1 MCEQSETEYLDGDV
15 VWVKLGSCF
24 WPGEVVGPDKLPPD
38 LLPSF
43 KKPPIAVVKFFQED
57 TFEYVKNPN
66 SIYKYNCSRKNEF
79 INKGLYMYRTKHG
92 LMEKF
97 PEDVIRA
104 ETAVG
109 GDIKILTRDEFQEE
123 KKESYAGLFGDP
135 TKRTPQSAKR
145 AKGRHPQSPALRT
158 PIRKIKDKTNYKVHI
173 LLQGSKTPSTP
184 ATDITSP
191 STSRAGSEPV
201 EENGTKVENVTEQPV
216 SSYSTPTMS
225 SSGVYSCHAC
235 PFTTTRLNVLI
246 MHNKT
251 HSVTFTPYTPSPV
264 RKLVSKTK
272 STPKTPKPRKPK
284 QEKND
289 KVSKT
294 DKADKINQA
303 QKRLSQEKS
312 VEIEV
317 KKAKTDEEIKSSL
330 LADWDDVGEDSN
342 DESTMAMTTSPEV
355 PVGAESPDVPTP
367 AELPSAQIPAE
378 ISPNT
383 QKNSEEL
390 QSSEKPESS
399 SDSKYE
405 FCEDEDWSME
415 ADAGRKIPRVKN
427 PSKRKESVKS
437 LSIEDDDVHREV
449 AELLNKTTVPELP
462 SVPSTLPVE
471 ENFPER
477 SIAKSPDKKN
487 DSNTTEKS
495 PEASQASEKKESTD
509 QPPKTIFKTKTFF
522 RSRHSRSQDAI
533 GKYVAEQLNAAERMD
548 LSENETNGIES
559 SSSPESRE
567 SPVENVKVTRLAP
580 KIQLKRMKAE
590 AAQQQERE
598 KTVLDIK
605 QDDVSCKTLKIPDHV
620 INITNDFTIEK
631 DESDSLTSQDLTYST
646 PEITQEN
653 IAPNNLNEELEPP
666 EITEPSLP
674 ITCDV
679 TTNKDNFMATISQ
692 NSLEE
697 SVFDKAVD
705 KEESKGDDYEKNK
718 RHLNLQLDY
727 EHSLETRMNETA
739 VDALLSVSRETDNV
753 TRVISDDPPED
764 LFEDEKDTTNVNIV
778 NGFNEMKEIIDD
790 KVKEPSIDNDSE
802 CSKLQTNSLDE
813 IPITDNLDTD
823 TNADKTSETNDETKI
838 TEDVNEVKDKVED
851 IADDVVADSVPTESD
866 LQIAEALINLPS
878 TAIQNKTFSET
889 PPVTPPLSIQSLE
902 IDKPTEPCEVLL
914 NKESVETVSHSP
926 STKDLI
932 IEEPIPDYSN
942 EKKENIARYETEHE
956 KSENLNAAQS
966 LVQMS
971 ECIDHNINFVEIESE
986 NKKEASPIKTNKPKT
1001 TEATDIAKEPKV
1013 SLLTKKST
1021 VEQSNGKSVSYD
1033 KSSSKLLKILEK
1045 PTTPKLAPNKTIISK
1060 RVIIPGKEKIL
1071 NFDVGKQSFKGK
1083 PQAIKQ
1089 NIVIRRSGPNKTIL
1103 NNISEVSNLNKI
1115 ILSRSNKPVQD
1126 GSSVQTY
1133 TIQTPVEPSSD
1144 PNTIL
1149 IQPKNRKIGKTLTKI
1164 QKIKPQTQT
1173 SFVAHIKEKKPIKE
1187 SGNDES
1193 IFDINSMPIVL
1204 SDDIL
1209 TPESIEKMPIVM
1221 SDANVITN
1229 SSNTTKIKTKTIVE
1243 SEKIAL
1249 SPVTTKSLSPIT
1261 NKAEIKTMVMSP
1273 SSDAAKVTTPNILS
1287 KSAKLRGAKPMLV
1300 IEKATGKKKIIL
1312 PQSEAVV
1319 KEAKQSLAPTLVPS
1333 VSQSGG
1339 KTEKYIILPT
1349 TSSPRATRT
1358 QKIVID
1364 PQTGK
1369 AHMFLAKGTDAL
1381 AVTDNKAVSAKLI
1394 QQSSENTAPGNTVMI
1409 ITNSQGAQSKIV
1421 LTPEHE
1427 KILFPHKA
1435 NVSQLKTQ
1443 RITTNSNIVHKPTVS
1458 TATAAKGQ
1466 ARIVPRHKSAIITSK
1481 GQLIVGGLVPS
1492 GTTNIAPMPEIRPA
1506 LKRIVPAETKKIVHT
1521 THVQKDSS
1529 EPVLFYQRK
1538 PGTYMQLTAAQFE
1551 HLQRTGQLISKSPI
1565 TQESKVIIQKPSAK
1579 SPKEP
1584 VVITTSKQ
1592 RGRKSTIDPQT
1603 PQKKAKQEI
1612 AIAPAPPPFPALAPA
1627 LVPALAPVSQLN
1639 AVPSLS
1645 SNPVATNI
1653 QTVHAAS
1660 PATAS
1665 PSTYSDLDNIEEI
1678 LPSTAI
1684 ARQTESASS
1693 QPEPTGAAAPGALS
1707 DGQLLAVPGEHF
1719 GGLAGTFYLCMED
1732 NGNYTIVDN
1741 RPLIL
1746 ENNELVPMAEPAP
1759 AIAPLPERRD
1769 ILEAALANSDVFQPE
1784 AARDDPPDFR
1794 DLNANVPVL
1803 CRVSETSTTLNQPI
1817 MTPVEVPTKADGEP
1831 AVPAVP
1837 ANLEDGLAVI
1847 GVTPHTVPTSLELPI
1862 TVTDPRIAPKTSD
1875 PLSGSAY
1882 GAALLPSP
1890 NAEIALVTSGEEVD
1904 VHAPGVMTLP
1914 LLTDDVSVGKSL
1926 PILTDE
1932 VTERGVSSVESALG
1946 SPSSAEVRD
1955 SEAEEG
1961 QWARLLTPSSDT
1973 SETSAEIPLQPP
1985 IKLSVN
1991 DLSHSE

>member
-1 MCEQSETEYLDGDV
+1 MCEQSETEYLDGEV

-43 KKPPIAVVKFFQED
+43 KKPPIAVVKFFQEE
-57 TFEYVKNPN
+57 TFEYVKNTN
-66 SIYKYNCSRKNEF
+66 SIFKYNCSRKNEF

-109 GDIKILTRDEFQEE
+109 GDKAILTRDEFQEE

-135 TKRTPQSAKR
+135 SKRTPQSTKR
-145 AKGRHPQSPALRT
+145 AKGKHPQSPTWRT
-158 PIRKIKDKTNYKVHI
+158 PIRKLKDKTNYKVHI

-184 ATDITSP
+184 ATDIASP
-191 STSRAGSEPV
+191 STSRAGSEPA
-201 EENGTKVENVTEQPV
+201 EEKVENVTEPPV

-225 SSGVYSCHAC
+225 SSGIYSCHAC

-251 HSVTFTPYTPSPV
+251 HSVTFTPYTPV
-264 RKLVSKTK
+264 RKPISKK
-272 STPKTPKPRKPK
+272 STPKTPKARKPK
-284 QEKND
+284 QEKNA
-289 KVSKT
+289 KVIEN
-294 DKADKINQA
+294 DKAEKINQA

-312 VEIEV
+312 VESEV

-378 ISPNT
+378 IPPST
-383 QKNSEEL
+383 QKNSEDL
-390 QSSEKPESS
+390 QSPEKQESS

-437 LSIEDDDVHREV
+437 LSTEDDDVRREV

-462 SVPSTLPVE
+462 SVPAILPVE

-477 SIAKSPDKKN
+477 AIAKSPDKKN
-487 DSNTTEKS
+487 DSNTTENL

-509 QPPKTIFKTKTFF
+509 QPHKTIFKTKTFF

-533 GKYVAEQLNAAERMD
+533 VKYVAEQLNAAERMD

-559 SSSPESRE
+559 SSSESRE
-567 SPVENVKVTRLAP
+567 SPVEHVKVARLAP

-590 AAQQQERE
+590 AALQQERE
-598 KTVLDIK
+598 KNILDNK
-605 QDDVSCKTLKIPDHV
+605 QDDVSSKPLKLPEHV

-631 DESDSLTSQDLTYST
+631 DETDSLSSQDLMYST

-653 IAPNNLNEELEPP
+653 APTNNLNEILEPP
-666 EITEPSLP
+666 ETSEPSLP
-674 ITCDV
+674 IACDV
-679 TTNKDNFMATISQ
+679 TTDKDDDFMSTVSQ
-692 NSLEE
+692 NSVEE
-697 SVFDKAVD
+697 SSLEKGVVTEDS
-705 KEESKGDDYEKNK
+705 KEEEFTKSKT
-718 RHLNLQLDY
+718 HLNLQLDY
-727 EHSLETRMNETA
+727 EHSLETRMTDTA
-739 VDALLSVSRETDNV
+739 VDALLSVSRETDSV

-764 LFEDEKDTTNVNIV
+764 LFEDEKDNTNVNVV
-778 NGFNEMKEIIDD
+778 NGFNEIKEIIDD
-790 KVKEPSIDNDSE
+790 KITEPLIDNESE
-802 CSKLQTNSLDE
+802 CSKSQTSTLDE
-813 IPITDNLDTD
+813 SSITDNLDTD
-823 TNADKTSETNDETKI
+823 TNEDKINTNDETNI
-838 TEDVNEVKDKVED
+838 TEEINEIKDKVEEVVED
-851 IADDVVADSVPTESD
+851 IVADSMPTESD

-878 TAIQNKTFSET
+878 TAIKKK
-889 PPVTPPLSIQSLE
+889 P
-902 IDKPTEPCEVLL
+902 IDSCEDLL
-914 NKESVETVSHSP
+914 NKEIIETVSNSP

-932 IEEPIPDYSN
+932 IEDQVPAYSN
-942 EKKENIARYETEHE
+942 ENNENIARYESEQE

-986 NKKEASPIKTNKPKT
+986 NKKEASPTETSKPKKT
-1001 TEATDIAKEPKV
+1001 VTADIAIEPKV

-1021 VEQSNGKSVSYD
+1021 VEQSNGKSVSYN

-1060 RVIIPGKEKIL
+1060 RVIMPGKEKIL

-1089 NIVIRRSGPNKTIL
+1089 NIVIRKSGPPKNIL

-1115 ILSRSNKPVQD
+1115 ILSRSNKPIQD

-1133 TIQTPVEPSSD
+1133 TIQTPVEPSAD

-1149 IQPKNRKIGKTLTKI
+1149 IQPKNRRIPKTLTKI

-1173 SFVAHIKEKKPIKE
+1173 SFVAHIKEKKLIKE
-1187 SGNDES
+1187 SGNDEPM
-1193 IFDINSMPIVL
+1193 FDINSMPIVL

-1221 SDANVITN
+1221 SDANIITN
-1229 SSNTTKIKTKTIVE
+1229 STNNTKMKTKTIVD

-1249 SPVTTKSLSPIT
+1249 STVTSKAVSPIT

-1287 KSAKLRGAKPMLV
+1287 KSAKLRGTKPMLV

-1312 PQSEAVV
+1312 PQPESAV
-1319 KEAKQSLAPTLVPS
+1319 KEAKQSHTPTLVPS

-1339 KTEKYIILPT
+1339 KTEKYIILPST
-1349 TSSPRATRT
+1349 NAPRATRT

-1369 AHMFLAKGTDAL
+1369 AHMFLAKGTEGL
-1381 AVTDNKAVSAKLI
+1381 TVTDNKAVSAKLI
-1394 QQSSENTAPGNTVMI
+1394 QSSENTAPGNTVMI
-1409 ITNSQGAQSKIV
+1409 ITNSQGTQSKIV

-1435 NVSQLKTQ
+1435 NVSQLKTVTQ
-1443 RITTNSNIVHKPTVS
+1443 RITTNTSIVQKPTVT
-1458 TATAAKGQ
+1458 TANAAKGQ
-1466 ARIVPRHKSAIITSK
+1466 ARIVPRHKGTIITSK

-1506 LKRIVPAETKKIVHT
+1506 LKRIIPAETKKIVHT
-1521 THVQKDSS
+1521 THVPKDSS
-1529 EPVLFYQRK
+1529 EQVLFYQRK

-1565 TQESKVIIQKPSAK
+1565 TQENKVIIQKP
-1579 SPKEP
+1579 
-1584 VVITTSKQ
+1584 
-1592 RGRKSTIDPQT
+1592 
-1603 PQKKAKQEI
+1603 
-1612 AIAPAPPPFPALAPA
+1612 
-1627 LVPALAPVSQLN
+1627 
-1639 AVPSLS
+1639 
-1645 SNPVATNI
+1645 
-1653 QTVHAAS
+1653 
-1660 PATAS
+1660 
-1665 PSTYSDLDNIEEI
+1665 
-1678 LPSTAI
+1678 
-1684 ARQTESASS
+1684 
-1693 QPEPTGAAAPGALS
+1693 
-1707 DGQLLAVPGEHF
+1707 
-1719 GGLAGTFYLCMED
+1719 
-1732 NGNYTIVDN
+1732 
-1741 RPLIL
+1741 
-1746 ENNELVPMAEPAP
+1746 
-1759 AIAPLPERRD
+1759 
-1769 ILEAALANSDVFQPE
+1769 
-1784 AARDDPPDFR
+1784 
-1794 DLNANVPVL
+1794 
-1803 CRVSETSTTLNQPI
+1803 
-1817 MTPVEVPTKADGEP
+1817 
-1831 AVPAVP
+1831 
-1837 ANLEDGLAVI
+1837 
-1847 GVTPHTVPTSLELPI
+1847 
-1862 TVTDPRIAPKTSD
+1862 
-1875 PLSGSAY
+1875 
-1882 GAALLPSP
+1882 
-1890 NAEIALVTSGEEVD
+1890 
-1904 VHAPGVMTLP
+1904 
-1914 LLTDDVSVGKSL
+1914 
-1926 PILTDE
+1926 
-1932 VTERGVSSVESALG
+1932 
-1946 SPSSAEVRD
+1946 
-1955 SEAEEG
+1955 
-1961 QWARLLTPSSDT
+1961 
-1973 SETSAEIPLQPP
+1973 
-1985 IKLSVN
+1985 
-1991 DLSHSE
+1991 